1 MLGCSQHPQGSTSR
15 APGRPLPAR
24 PQERGPLALAS
35 DLWPAL
41 LHPEGLRDSPA
52 AVLRTWG
59 GVMTCP
65 GPAMGPGPMAAP
77 WPVQTGPGAIR
88 PGGLSTPCRPVPPPG
103 ASAPRVATAFSAGV
117 STPRPGVAG
126 AHSVPADLL
135 GAETSPLRALCP
147 SPCAKLAWNKRPPLC
162 FSVLKECLLGPPC
175 PHIAWHQAWR
185 RAGQGLGEARG
196 DKRGKADVH
205 PCRGL
210 GGGEP
215 FLGPAC
221 GHQTGML
228 QGTGRAHWLFSAAL
242 WNILRVDLC

>member
-1 MLGCSQHPQGSTSR
+1 MSR
-15 APGRPLPAR
+15 ASDGAGTHGCTLACPDRPWGHPT
-24 PQERGPLALAS
+24 RGPLHSLQTS
-35 DLWPAL
+35 PSSGSLRS
-41 LHPEGLRDSPA
+41 EGGDCLFCWSLP
-52 AVLRTWG
+52 L
-59 GVMTCP
+59 
-65 GPAMGPGPMAAP
+65 
-77 WPVQTGPGAIR
+77 
-88 PGGLSTPCRPVPPPG
+88 
-103 ASAPRVATAFSAGV
+103 
-117 STPRPGVAG
+117 RPGVAG

-242 WNILRVDLC
+242 WNILCVDLC